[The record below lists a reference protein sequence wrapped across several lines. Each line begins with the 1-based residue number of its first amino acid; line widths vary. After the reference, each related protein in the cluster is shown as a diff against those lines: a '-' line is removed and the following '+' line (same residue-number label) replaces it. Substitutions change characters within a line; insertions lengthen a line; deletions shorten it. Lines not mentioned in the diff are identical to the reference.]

1 MRPFSAPLVAA
12 VALLAPSLGWAQS
25 MTPTAV
31 LTTQPQGGDTR
42 ARVVMDEASELTVDV
57 RNNTSSGSPLF
68 RRINEVWFALPSGYI
83 PLASIP
89 PPGWTVDYIAS
100 ERWVIF
106 YNQDSCN
113 GSGDYGLGQDESA
126 RFVLRVVP
134 PTSNNDQNNERFVA
148 SQTFARDTCAGGD
161 FTTSVATSAASWS
174 RSGLYTQVDVRP
186 RVMGVGGDIDA
197 RMVVENRTG
206 TNHNNTTVEGP
217 STGAGA
223 VTFQVVDTEPT
234 PFRMNIANRN
244 AGVYSARVRTGSAGT
259 LVARVRG
266 VSGNGNTVSPSM
278 DARMVNVGA
287 LPVAMDVDTDDAFNN
302 ETVRVRLTVTN
313 PSSTDTFLNVTP
325 RAPVFQG
332 TAAVSLVSG
341 PGPASVPRLD
351 PGASAHFVWTYQL
364 TGTPFANYRFRG
376 QVDATRNGA
385 SVTSNLVDSNQG
397 RIVQHR
403 VRTNISA
410 LAANSTNRS
419 VIYTIQNR
427 GPMPLHEVRL
437 LRPALNYFTVGGV
450 LQTPTGWRMASNNAT
465 TGITWESTNATGIP
479 VNGERS
485 FTVVYSNFGAG
496 ASLSGPT
503 TFRHR
508 FHLIDDYGGPQIRIE
523 TPMTLAQ
530 GTVPDVN
537 RLTGVARDG
546 SVTLTWDNPAV
557 HGGVLILRAE
567 GAPPNLSPTQGLNYA
582 VGAYLGNAQ
591 VVYADDVGAA
601 TTFTDTSVTN
611 GTTYYYR
618 VFNSDDLRWYSP
630 GNQPTSQALVA
641 TPRARVGAAPL
652 WCYSV
657 GLNAS
662 QQPITELGTGIFSA
676 FNDSV
681 VANLT
686 QVTNPSADGAERWR
700 PRPLAGLI
708 GSRFPVV
715 PLHGLSGQYI
725 LVGDQGGV
733 ASALNAATGQVLWRW
748 DNGGQPIGTIQSFP
762 VTQLFDYAN
771 AAYRAAHP
779 NRDLVFFATRLADA
793 SRNRVVAL
801 NAATGALVWSY
812 QPGNL
817 GMVAGGMVVDYTN
830 NRLFVAT
837 RAHAGS
843 PNTLRVLN
851 TLTGQVLAQLPVGD
865 VELSLVRNAYS
876 NLILVTDSDG
886 FVHGVDAATAQ
897 LVWSLPVTTR
907 PAPNTP
913 AFTSFVRPQGSG
925 FVASLAAGRV
935 ALYDVSG
942 PAQSPP
948 VLRWSTPIAS
958 PSGTFSFNRNGA
970 VRIYVGSSDGQ
981 VHQLELLDGS
991 DSGQVSI
998 GGAQRIGTP
1007 TIDHTVSRLH
1017 VGSEDGRICAFPV
1030 PFP

>member
-1 MRPFSAPLVAA
+1 MRPFSASLVASA
-12 VALLAPSLGWAQS
+12 ALLAPSLGWAQS
-25 MTPTAV
+25 LFPTSV

-57 RNNTSSGSPLF
+57 RNDTFSWSPWF
-68 RRINEVWFALPSGYI
+68 RRINEVWFELPSGYI

-100 ERWVIF
+100 ERWIIF
-106 YNQDSCN
+106 YNQDPCN
-113 GSGDYGLGQDESA
+113 GSGDYGLGQNETA
-126 RFVLRVVP
+126 RFILRVVP
-134 PTSNNDQNNERFVA
+134 PTSNSDQNTERFV
-148 SQTFARDTCAGGD
+148 SGQTQARDTCMGGD
-161 FTTSVATSAASWS
+161 FSTSVTASGASWI

-186 RVMGVGGDIDA
+186 RVMGVGGDVDA
-197 RMVVENRTG
+197 RMVVENRAG
-206 TNHNNTTVEGP
+206 ANQNNTTIEGP

-223 VTFQVVDTEPT
+223 VTFQVVDTEPAS
-234 PFRMNIANRN
+234 FRRNIRRGE
-244 AGVYSARVRTGSAGT
+244 AGVYSALARTGSSGT
-259 LVARVRG
+259 LVAQVRG
-266 VSGNGNTVSPSM
+266 VSGNGNTVSPVV
-278 DARMVNVGA
+278 DTQMVNVGA
-287 LPVAMDVDTDDAFNN
+287 LPVAVDVDTEDAFNN

-313 PSSTDTFLNVTP
+313 PSSTDTFLDVTP
-325 RAPVFQG
+325 RAPVFEG
-332 TAAVSLVSG
+332 SAAASLVSG
-341 PGPASVPRLD
+341 PGPVSVPRLD
-351 PGASAHFVWTYQL
+351 PGASAHFVWTYQVS
-364 TGTPFANYRFRG
+364 GPQFADYRFRG

-385 SVTSNLVDSNQG
+385 SVTSSLVDSNRG

-410 LAANSTNRS
+410 VASNSTNRS
-419 VIYTIQNR
+419 IIYTIQNR
-427 GPMPLHEVRL
+427 GPMPLHEVTL
-437 LRPALNYFTVGGV
+437 LRPALNYFDIAGAMG
-450 LQTPTGWRMASNNAT
+450 TPTGWRLAANNT
-465 TGITWESTNATGIP
+465 RGLTWESTNATGIP

-485 FTVVYSNFGAG
+485 FTVVYSDFGAG

-508 FHLIDDYGGPQIRIE
+508 FHLIDDYGGPQIRVE
-523 TPMTLAQ
+523 APVTLVQ
-530 GTVPDVN
+530 GTVPEVN
-537 RLTGVARDG
+537 RLTAVARDG
-546 SVTLTWDNPAV
+546 RVTLTWDNPTV
-557 HGGVLILRAE
+557 HGGVLVLRSE
-567 GAPPNLSPTQGLNYA
+567 EAPPNLAPTQGLTYG
-582 VGAYLGNAQ
+582 VGAALGNAQ
-591 VVYADDVGAA
+591 VVYADDVGAT
-601 TTFTDTSVTN
+601 TTFTDTAVAN

-618 VFNSDDLRWYSP
+618 VFNSDDVRWYSP
-630 GNQPTSQALVA
+630 GNQPTSEGLVA
-641 TPRARVGAAPL
+641 TPQARLAGAPL

-657 GLNAS
+657 GLSAL

-676 FNDSV
+676 YNDSV

-686 QVTNPSADGAERWR
+686 QVTNPSHDGAERWR
-700 PRPLAGLI
+700 PRPLSGLI

-733 ASALNAATGQVLWRW
+733 ASALNSATGQVLWRW

-762 VTQLFDYAN
+762 VTQLYDYAN

-801 NAATGALVWSY
+801 NAATGALVWTY
-812 QPGNL
+812 QPGDL
-817 GMVAGGMVVDYTN
+817 GMVAGGMVVDYTQ

-843 PNTLRVLN
+843 PNTLRVLDS
-851 TLTGQVLAQLPVGD
+851 LTGQQVGALPVGD

-886 FVHGVDAATAQ
+886 LVHGVDGATAQ
-897 LVWSLPVTTR
+897 LAWSLPVTTR

-913 AFTSFVRPQGSG
+913 AFTSFVRPQGTG
-925 FVASLAAGRV
+925 FVASLAAGQV

-948 VLRWSTPIAS
+948 VLRWSTPIES
-958 PSGTFSFNRNGA
+958 PSGTFSFNRNGVA
-970 VRIYVGSSDGQ
+970 RLYVGSSDGQ
-981 VHQLELLDGS
+981 VHQLELLDGT
-991 DSGQVSI
+991 DSAQVSI
-998 GGAQRIGTP
+998 GGTQRIGTP

-1030 PFP
+1030 PFQ